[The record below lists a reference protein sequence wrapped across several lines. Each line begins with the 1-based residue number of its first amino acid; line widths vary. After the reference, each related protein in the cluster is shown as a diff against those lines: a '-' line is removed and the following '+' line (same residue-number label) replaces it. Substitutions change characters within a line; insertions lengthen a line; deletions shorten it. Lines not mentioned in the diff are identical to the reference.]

1 MYKKNS
7 ERDWLGEVIV
17 ASCGAGVITTFAIA
31 RGQNPLVGLGITAFA
46 AAVAII
52 VNRLL

>member
-1 MYKKNS
+1 MYDKDSK
-7 ERDWLGEVIV
+7 RDWLGEVIV

-31 RGQNPLVGLGITAFA
+31 RGQNPLVGIAITAFA
-46 AAVAII
+46 AAVAIL